1 VKRLHIL
8 VGLFNLTALCVF
20 AVAGITE
27 TFPRG
32 ERRAET
38 QSVDYEAP
46 RGLDDRQVADDFV
59 SKQQIPL
66 IAPLQG
72 GAVHRNDENMVTFE
86 FHSTNGPGKVTI
98 LEPQRKARIE
108 LSRVSFGRF
117 MTEAHA
123 ATLRGSA
130 PVLTMRLWALY
141 VDCSIFSLLFMTLS
155 GPWLWLTSRPELWW
169 ARIALAAGAGVI
181 VFAWMLTR

>member
-20 AVAGITE
+20 AIAGITE
-27 TFPRG
+27 TFPSG
-32 ERRAET
+32 VRRAET
-38 QSVDYEAP
+38 RTVDYEAP

-66 IAPLQG
+66 IGPLSG
-72 GAVHRNDENMVTFE
+72 RSVHRNDENLVTFD
-86 FHSTNGPGKVTI
+86 FASTNGPGKVTI
-98 LEPQRKARIE
+98 LEPQRQARIE
-108 LSRVSFGRF
+108 LTKLSFGRF

-141 VDCSIFSLLFMTLS
+141 VDCSIFSLLFMALS

-169 ARIALAAGAGVI
+169 ARIALAAGVGA
-181 VFAWMLTR
+181 FALLWVMTR

>member
-1 VKRLHIL
+1 MKRLHIL

-32 ERRAET
+32 ERQAHTRT
-38 QSVDYEAP
+38 VDYEAP
-46 RGLDDRQVADDFV
+46 RGLDDRQVAEDFV
-59 SKQQIPL
+59 SRHQVPL
-66 IAPLQG
+66 IGPLRG
-72 GAVHRNDENMVTFE
+72 DAVHRDDEHMVTFE
-86 FHSTNGPGKVTI
+86 FFSANGPGKVTI
-98 LEPQRKARIE
+98 LEPQRKARID
-108 LSRVSFGRF
+108 LSRLSFGRF

-130 PVLTMRLWALY
+130 PVITMRLWALY
-141 VDCSIFSLLFMTLS
+141 VDCSIFSLLFMALS

-169 ARIALAAGAGVI
+169 ARITLAAGAGL
-181 VFAWMLTR
+181 FGLAWMLTR